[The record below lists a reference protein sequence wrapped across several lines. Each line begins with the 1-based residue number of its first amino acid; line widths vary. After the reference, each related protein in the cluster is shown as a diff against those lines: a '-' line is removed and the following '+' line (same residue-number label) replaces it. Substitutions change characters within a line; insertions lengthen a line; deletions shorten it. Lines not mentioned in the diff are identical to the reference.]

1 MKKDEI
7 VKISNIDMEFIKTN
21 QNSECPVVQAMIDKI
36 TGMGP
41 EVEILPAGFGQNNP
55 VQDLSMVLTQSKKP
69 KRIYKDKEGNLLKPI
84 KKINSF
90 GHTFIVFKYENSKC
104 FRVVRKDRLSKTL
117 NVISN

>member
-7 VKISNIDMEFIKTN
+7 VKISNTDMEFIKTN
-21 QNSECPVVQAMIDKI
+21 QNSECPVVQAMIDRM

-41 EVEILPAGFGQNNP
+41 EIDILPAGFGQNNP
-55 VQDLSMVLTQSKKP
+55 IQDLNTILTQSKKS
-69 KRIYKDKEGNLLKPI
+69 KKVYKDKEGNVLKPI

-90 GHTFIVFKYENSKC
+90 GHVFIVFKYENSKC
-104 FRVVRKDRLSKTL
+104 FRIVRKDRLRKTL